1 MTMTEAGKVSMC
13 GRGLGMGQSVRYPHS
28 QNLGIL
34 VAPGRR
40 TSVNQEPVDY
50 GLKLTAGPGVCPVLL
65 HLLQTALLD
74 TQHEW
79 RHKKPCLQG
88 LELEMA
94 VQEDES
100 FVWYGGDF
108 VLRLVLNP
116 SNFILTIT
124 ISGAVV
130 YKLYIVL
137 VYTIMA
143 FSVIVLY
150 TYTIIIC
157 C

>member
-1 MTMTEAGKVSMC
+1 MWEGFGDGPVGEISAFPEFGNLSCPRQKNFGESRT
-13 GRGLGMGQSVRYPHS
+13 GRLWVKTNRWTRCVPW
-28 QNLGIL
+28 
-34 VAPGRR
+34 
-40 TSVNQEPVDY
+40 
-50 GLKLTAGPGVCPVLL
+50 LL